1 MNNPIPLEYLMS
13 FSQPSQ
19 AMMQQL
25 ATGLLTSGDN
35 ATNFTRCSELAS
47 VQQNYLQKMGALWV
61 NSAFGSGPMQPAKG
75 HRRFASEEWKKS
87 PYHEFLK
94 QSYLVNARY
103 VNDLI
108 ERASLDDRTRA
119 RMRFFARQILDAL
132 SPSNYLCH
140 QSPGDP
146 ATGGDSVPTGV
157 RNPRGNLHVDGSAH
171 VIRLGRTT
179 LWHRDAGAVHHIISR
194 HPAVIPVTL
203 LFAGSPR
210 M

>member
-1 MNNPIPLEYLMS
+1 
-13 FSQPSQ
+13 
-19 AMMQQL
+19 
-25 ATGLLTSGDN
+25 
-35 ATNFTRCSELAS
+35 
-47 VQQNYLQKMGALWV
+47 
-61 NSAFGSGPMQPAKG
+61 
-75 HRRFASEEWKKS
+75 
-87 PYHEFLK
+87 
-94 QSYLVNARY
+94 VNARY
-103 VNDLI
+103 VNDQI

-146 ATGGDSVPTGV
+146 ATGSDSVPTGV

>member
-1 MNNPIPLEYLMS
+1 MV
-13 FSQPSQ
+13 
-19 AMMQQL
+19 A
-25 ATGLLTSGDN
+25 A
-35 ATNFTRCSELAS
+35 
-47 VQQNYLQKMGALWV
+47 
-61 NSAFGSGPMQPAKG
+61 
-75 HRRFASEEWKKS
+75 EEWKKPIS
-87 PYHEFLK
+87 RVSQTVVP
-94 QSYLVNARY
+94 R
-103 VNDLI
+103 
-108 ERASLDDRTRA
+108 ERPLRERSDRACVPRRQDA
-119 RMRFFARQILDAL
+119 GFFARQILDAL

-179 LWHRDAGAVHHIISR
+179 LWQRDAGAVHHIISR